1 MSVNKFTI
9 LKLVT
14 LQLILI
20 IQLSSCQRM
29 QTEKYEW
36 IPTIGAPEIY
46 PIKII
51 RGEFITKNEIGP
63 DLPRCDFVG
72 AGWGDSGCVMA
83 VGPDKKGLPDSLS
96 ITWLSFAEDKFYDGK
111 FSLPKQIIS
120 DLFKKGYVDRYS
132 GKQRTYDYLTLG
144 MTPGGTVV
152 LWLSG
157 GNKQIEVSQFKAK
170 EIKLTV
176 KDLGPDFEYMFKP
189 GFVKETYERNM
200 SPELREQFKKDGI
213 QYNLA
218 EKWLKRYNL
227 NFTVNSDKVKFYQLM
242 PFYLNSE
249 QEQIFDSALVND
261 TAQQRAVPEKINVEW
276 FDQKGRKMITEI
288 VFDQNEIQAAFGRI
302 PQGGKGE
309 LHFEV
314 DPNEYTVAVTLKTD
328 GKSIKIE
335 KQKAKT
341 QHDANYSPE

>member
-51 RGEFITKNEIGP
+51 KGEFITKNEIGP
-63 DLPRCDFVG
+63 DLPRCEFVG
-72 AGWGDSGCVMA
+72 AGWGDSGCVMV
-83 VGPDKKGLPDSLS
+83 VGPDKKALPDSLS
-96 ITWLSFAEDKFYDGK
+96 ITWLSYAEDKFYDGK
-111 FSLPKQIIS
+111 FVLPKQRIS
-120 DLFKKGYVDRYS
+120 DLFKKGYVDRYTD
-132 GKQRTYDYLTLG
+132 KQRTYNYLTVG

-157 GNKQIEVSQFKAK
+157 GRRQIEVGQFKAK
-170 EIKLTV
+170 EIKLTL

-200 SPELREQFKKDGI
+200 SPELKEQFKKDGI

-218 EKWLKRYNL
+218 EKWLKRYNW

-261 TAQQRAVPEKINVEW
+261 AAQQRAVPEKINVEW

-288 VFDQNEIQAAFGRI
+288 IFDKNEIQAAFARI
-302 PQGGKGE
+302 PQNGKGE

-314 DPNEYTVAVTLKTD
+314 DPNEYTVVVTLKTD
-328 GKSIKIE
+328 GKNIKIE

-341 QHDANYSPE
+341 QHDAD